1 MIREIK
7 KDFLTVN
14 PYSRCGKKLRGVKG
28 VVIHWTGNPGTS
40 AQANRNYFESLK
52 DQTGNEGVRYASAH
66 FVVGIDGEIIQ
77 CLPLDEWAYHV
88 GAKKYV
94 EGIQE
99 KLGAIPN
106 SCTIGIEMC
115 HPTWHGHFTNA
126 TWEAAA
132 ELTAVLLKRFN
143 LCPDKDVYRHYD
155 ITGKICPKWF
165 VERASEWRRFLC
177 DVEQNLKEIL

>member
-1 MIREIK
+1 MREIK
-7 KDFLTVN
+7 KDFLAVN

-28 VVIHWTGNPGTS
+28 IVIHWVGNPGTS

-52 DQTGNEGVRYASAH
+52 DQTGSEGVRYASAH

-94 EGIQE
+94 DGIQE

-115 HPTWHGHFTNA
+115 HPTWAGDFTVK
-126 TWEAAA
+126 TWQAAV
-132 ELTAVLLKRFN
+132 ELTAGLLKRFN
-143 LCPDKDVYRHYD
+143 LCPGKDVYRHYD
-155 ITGKICPKWF
+155 ITGKICPKRF
-165 VERASEWRRFLC
+165 VESSLGWKLFLG
-177 DVEQNLKEIL
+177 DVEKNLLEII

>member
-1 MIREIK
+1 MREIK
-7 KDFLTVN
+7 KDFLTPN

-28 VVIHWTGNPGTS
+28 VVIHWVGNPGTS

-52 DQTGNEGVRYASAH
+52 EQTGSEGVRYASAH

-88 GAKKYV
+88 GAKIYV
-94 EGIQE
+94 DGIQE

-106 SCTIGIEMC
+106 SCTIGIELC
-115 HPTWHGHFTNA
+115 HLTWHGHFTNA

-132 ELTAVLLKRFN
+132 ELPAVLLKRFN
-143 LCPDKDVYRHYD
+143 LCPGKDVSRHYD
-155 ITGKICPKWF
+155 ITGKVCPKWF
-165 VERASEWRRFLC
+165 VGSTLDWKLFLG
-177 DVEQNLKEIL
+177 DVEKNLLEII

>member
-77 CLPLDEWAYHV
+77 CLPLDEWAYP
-88 GAKKYV
+88 
-94 EGIQE
+94 E
-99 KLGAIPN
+99 
-106 SCTIGIEMC
+106 
-115 HPTWHGHFTNA
+115 
-126 TWEAAA
+126 
-132 ELTAVLLKRFN
+132 
-143 LCPDKDVYRHYD
+143 
-155 ITGKICPKWF
+155 
-165 VERASEWRRFLC
+165 
-177 DVEQNLKEIL
+177 